1 MLSRSRERDR
11 AQALAVPGA
20 APQAE
25 GGDHSVACPDAAV
38 TSGPGL
44 RGAGIGTRLR
54 PSSLHCTS
62 FLKEAERTETGKE
75 QKEQKR
81 GAPRRR
87 LSCEF
92 PPWLPA
98 WGSATSSG
106 VGRQP
111 EGRRAVCSP
120 PSLVPAHQHQKRPTG
135 PWKPAAQLLG
145 ECVPCA
151 TRHRGAAWGAAQSPS
166 VCAHWQQAGH
176 HTP

>member
-62 FLKEAERTETGKE
+62 FLKEAESQGKN
-75 QKEQKR
+75 R
-81 GAPRRR
+81 NGAPPTGGSPVSSH
-87 LSCEF
+87 LGCQLGDQ
-92 PPWLPA
+92 PPARGLAASLRDAELCAHHLLWFQLISTRNGRQDP
-98 WGSATSSG
+98 GSQQPSSSG
-106 VGRQP
+106 S
-111 EGRRAVCSP
+111 VCP
-120 PSLVPAHQHQKRPTG
+120 V
-135 PWKPAAQLLG
+135 LG
-145 ECVPCA
+145 